1 MGYNGEC
8 ARVHGH
14 NFEITVVLK
23 GESLDNFGMLADFK
37 EIKKRLRG
45 LLERFDHQNL
55 NTIPPFNKILPT
67 SENIASSI
75 YRELK
80 GSLPQL
86 YEVRVS
92 EQKGSLATYSEYSI
106 PHNLLH

>member
-1 MGYNGEC
+1 
-8 ARVHGH
+8 
-14 NFEITVVLK
+14 
-23 GESLDNFGMLADFK
+23 MLADFK